1 MDAGGA
7 ASVRDGKKS
16 KEVTAE
22 PEEESTYYDAMKQE
36 MAGRAARTKSAL
48 DALAPHQR
56 ISMEGHRAGTYM
68 RLRFKGL
75 PIFFASHPLQVYSCG
90 NHIKLFRPNKRQGS
104 FQAWSGHQSLSAS
117 GSETAWSE
125 VLDRY
130 RNDGVSYFI
139 KGHALWF
146 HKRVWCRFVRG
157 RQVLIH
163 STET

>member
-1 MDAGGA
+1 MNAGGA

-16 KEVTAE
+16 KEAIAE

-75 PIFFASHPLQVYSCG
+75 SILFVSHPWPVYSCRSH
-90 NHIKLFRPNKRQGS
+90 N
-104 FQAWSGHQSLSAS
+104 FQI
-117 GSETAWSE
+117 
-125 VLDRY
+125 
-130 RNDGVSYFI
+130 FI
-139 KGHALWF
+139 N
-146 HKRVWCRFVRG
+146 
-157 RQVLIH
+157 
-163 STET
+163 